1 MQKLKCLIVD
11 DELLAR
17 MLLKDYVSKVPNLE
31 LIDTCES
38 PLEAIE
44 LLKSTDIDLLFLDIQ
59 MPDLTGFELLNAL
72 AKPPM
77 VIFTTAYAEHAVKGF
92 EVQAID
98 YLLKPFSLDR
108 FMKAVAKAE
117 ELMSLKEVAPTTTP
131 AATEDFLMIKED
143 YKYHRINVSDI
154 AYVEGM
160 REYVR
165 YHTPTMKVMALQ
177 SLTKL
182 MDKLPQGKFMRVHKS
197 FIVNMD
203 FVEGLDGNQLKI
215 LEQYVPIGK
224 TYKEAVLHRLGL

>member
-44 LLKSTDIDLLFLDIQ
+44 LLKSNDIDLLFLDIQ

-117 ELMSLKEVAPTTTP
+117 ELMSLKEVPPTTTP

-182 MDKLPQGKFMRVHKS
+182 MDKLPQEKFMRVHKS